1 LFEVRDNSWQPP
13 ENPKNK
19 RGLGGAVRLDNS
31 GSEKINT
38 TPGAFVTLSSGK
50 SQAFDRKRSAFENKP
65 A

>member
-38 TPGAFVTLSSGK
+38 TPGAFVTLK
-50 SQAFDRKRSAFENKP
+50 
-65 A
+65 